1 MAGIWVFAETREQT
15 LELLNAGM
23 SLAKDLGEKLVSFAW
38 SDELAREYIS
48 HGADEVLLLQ
58 PLAQDQPLE
67 SYVPVLAQ
75 TAREEAPD
83 VFLVGASQR
92 GKEIGARVAAQLNTG
107 LCSNCIG
114 FDLDKEKKLLQMERL
129 LFGGLAVQKVICTTR
144 PQMATVTLRTFDQA
158 PLVEGK
164 EGKNPPSCGHA
175 VFGGHGHKS
184 DCQSAGSRGYY
195 GSKDRRLRWP
205 RFREERRCQVGS
217 RSGGC
222 AGGRGGLLQAYC
234 RRIALASRG
243 CVPGHFRKED

>member
-83 VFLVGASQR
+83 VFLVGASQTGEGNR
-92 GKEIGARVAAQLNTG
+92 CSRCGAVEHRIVQQLYW
-107 LCSNCIG
+107 L
-114 FDLDKEKKLLQMERL
+114 
-129 LFGGLAVQKVICTTR
+129 
-144 PQMATVTLRTFDQA
+144 
-158 PLVEGK
+158 
-164 EGKNPPSCGHA
+164 
-175 VFGGHGHKS
+175 
-184 DCQSAGSRGYY
+184 
-195 GSKDRRLRWP
+195 
-205 RFREERRCQVGS
+205 
-217 RSGGC
+217 
-222 AGGRGGLLQAYC
+222 
-234 RRIALASRG
+234 
-243 CVPGHFRKED
+243 